1 MAAKEFRQKMLVS
14 KKTERI
20 IFAATPELKAAIEAV
35 AKDQCISTSAVITN
49 AVISELA
56 KHEDVLETRTEKKA

>member
-1 MAAKEFRQKMLVS
+1 MADKEFRQKMLAN

-35 AKDQCISTSAVITN
+35 AKDQCISASAVITN
-49 AVISELA
+49 AIISELA
-56 KHEDVLETRTEKKA
+56 KQEEILEIQTEKKA